1 MFNIF
6 IVGPSQSGKTT
17 IAKQVGNALSM
28 PVISASDW
36 ARNTFVPDFSVITAE
51 DKQKFIIAITEYS
64 TNQLRKDPDMC
75 LKYIRQHNPKVET
88 ERGYVLEGFRS
99 PRDFLSLF
107 NPATDLVVYLD
118 YYNNP
123 VWGMPFEYDGL
134 KAISYSL
141 VWLVRSRLM
150 TDRQLLSFTMKS
162 LDDVKEIANEIT
174 NSAGIWF
181 QECPVV

>member
-6 IVGPSQSGKTT
+6 IMGPSQSGKTT
-17 IAKQVGNALSM
+17 IAKQVGIALSM

-36 ARNTFVPDFSVITAE
+36 VRNTFVADFPVITAE
-51 DKQKFIIAITEYS
+51 DKMRFIGAITEYS
-64 TNQLRKDPDMC
+64 TNQLRKDPNMC

-88 ERGYVLEGFRS
+88 ERGYILEGFRS

-107 NPATDLVVYLD
+107 NPTTDLAVYLD

-123 VWGMPFEYDGL
+123 VWGMPFEYEGL

-141 VWLVRSRLM
+141 VWLVRSHLM
-150 TDRQLLSFTMKS
+150 TNRQLLTFTIDS
-162 LDDVKEIANEIT
+162 LNDIGNVASELT